1 MKKDY
6 RFVIPV
12 SQTEWL
18 EVVSRQINKPA
29 KIQNPKS
36 NKKEINNSNSE
47 DFEHSVKANFA
58 QQHHLPEEM
67 FQALNATHQ
76 AIFQLFQNQRAFM
89 VATATGFQL
98 LRLEQILCF
107 EYIKDRKLWEVSLN
121 DGSNFQLKRNTNA
134 DDILNYSLKFIR
146 INQQIIINLDYLNK
160 IEGNL
165 CRLSA
170 SVSIAD
176 KLTISRSYMRILL
189 ERVEV
194 I

>member
-18 EVVSRQINKPA
+18 EVVSRLTNKPG
-29 KIQNPKS
+29 KIQNPQF
-36 NKKEINNSNSE
+36 NNLEINNSDSE
-47 DFEHSVKANFA
+47 HLEQPIESTFA

-67 FQALNATHQ
+67 FQALNATHR
-76 AIFQLFQNQRAFM
+76 AIFQIFQNQRAFM

-98 LRLEQILCF
+98 LHLDQIVYF
-107 EYIKDRKLWEVSLN
+107 EYLKDRKLWEVSLN

-170 SVSIAD
+170 PVSIAD
-176 KLTISRSYMRILL
+176 KLSISRSYMKSLL

>member
-1 MKKDY
+1 
-6 RFVIPV
+6 
-12 SQTEWL
+12 L
-18 EVVSRQINKPA
+18 
-29 KIQNPKS
+29 
-36 NKKEINNSNSE
+36 
-47 DFEHSVKANFA
+47 
-58 QQHHLPEEM
+58 
-67 FQALNATHQ
+67 
-76 AIFQLFQNQRAFM
+76 
-89 VATATGFQL
+89 
-98 LRLEQILCF
+98 
-107 EYIKDRKLWEVSLN
+107 KDRKLWEVSLN

-176 KLTISRSYMRILL
+176 KLSISRSYMKSLL